1 MEDDNDYIDEMWEPY
16 DVINHNAPSYG
27 IESIH
32 YGEDCPPELRAELE
46 ALCKEFEDIFSTV
59 IREEPAHV
67 TPMELNVDESKWYL
81 PKNRSPPRAHSAKKR
96 DEVITQV
103 NFMLKW
109 KVIRPSQAE
118 AWSHAHLTP
127 KPMDLWRF
135 CVDLRNLNEACES
148 MNWPIGLIKEILQ
161 RIGDQRPIWFAK
173 LDMTKGYWQFAL
185 AESSKKY
192 TAFMTSIGL
201 YEFNRVVMGCK
212 GAGSYFTQKMAI
224 EVLRDLLYKIL
235 EIYMDDILLFAK
247 TEREREYIYLI

>member
-1 MEDDNDYIDEMWEPY
+1 MHSKELQDKVLIQIAAGKGVPILVTNFCETKITLLAIENVVSKKTLSLAFQILDGPYDIIIGRHSIIEHELWNFILDAPQVSLKQKTNMLSGLLVDKIDALQIEEGNDYIDEMWEPY

-81 PKNRSPPRAHSAKKR
+81 PKNRLPPRAHSVKKR
-96 DEVITQV
+96 EEVITQV

-109 KVIRPSQAE
+109 KVIRPSQAQ

-127 KPMDLWRF
+127 KPFDLWRF

-148 MNWPIGLIKEILQ
+148 MNW
-161 RIGDQRPIWFAK
+161 
-173 LDMTKGYWQFAL
+173 
-185 AESSKKY
+185 
-192 TAFMTSIGL
+192 SIG
-201 YEFNRVVMGCK
+201 
-212 GAGSYFTQKMAI
+212 
-224 EVLRDLLYKIL
+224 
-235 EIYMDDILLFAK
+235 
-247 TEREREYIYLI
+247 